1 METSMTINQG
11 EVWMVEFFPKVG
23 SEITKLRPAIVVSHN
38 TIGRLPLKTIA
49 PITDW
54 KPNYAHYPWM
64 IAIEPN
70 ESNGL
75 SKVSA
80 VDCFQVK
87 NFANERFAKRVGSV
101 DEIMLKKVHET
112 IAKTLNPL
120 YSLQ

>member
-1 METSMTINQG
+1 MTINQG
-11 EVWMVEFFPKVG
+11 EIWMVEFFPKVG

-38 TIGRLPLKTIA
+38 TIGRLPLKTIV

-70 ESNGL
+70 EMNDL

-87 NFANERFAKRVGSV
+87 NFANERFSKRVGDV
-101 DEIMLKKVHET
+101 DEMMLKKVHNT
-112 IAKTLNPL
+112 IAKTLNPI
-120 YSLQ
+120 YSLQDI